1 MKAQTKSVATKF
13 KTICVLVNGFSFFII
28 KISPSISQ
36 QKLYQAKRYTL
47 IFVSHFLLDIFDIVY
62 W

>member
-1 MKAQTKSVATKF
+1 MITASMKAQTKIEATKF
-13 KTICVLVNGFSFFII
+13 KTVVAFSLNLVDGFFSFII

-47 IFVSHFLLDIFDIVY
+47 KVV
-62 W
+62 